1 MRMSFSYA
9 YTENLSLPLRFLEF
23 LIAVDFFEF
32 FSFFIVLPNFC
43 VLVFIVVVIQIV
55 QNDVIVRIFVNLKK
69 QAVESRN
76 ICFHFAEREVCEDT
90 RSAP

>member
-1 MRMSFSYA
+1 MGMSFLYA

-43 VLVFIVVVIQIV
+43 VLVFIVVAIQIV
-55 QNDVIVRIFVNLKK
+55 QNDVIVRIFVKK